1 MYTHTVTD
9 ADLNAHA
16 EELMAAASE
25 YQLPHLHEKCE
36 MYLCWKMQVRA
47 SCHALE
53 AFTNSL
59 SLHRRRTTRL
69 KHSLT
74 PSLCTDGAP
83 LTFTNSLPSAQTAH
97 HSLNIPSL
105 LVTSDLHRALALKEM
120 CFESIFIRGTSVL
133 LDASFNNMPQPLL
146 LELLRDFATRRTVR
160 TQFLAAEEQP
170 DGVGAPGKKRR
181 AGA

>member
-9 ADLNAHA
+9 ADLDAHA

-36 MYLCWKMQVRA
+36 LYLCWKMQVCA
-47 SCHALE
+47 SCRALG

-59 SLHRRRTTRL
+59 
-69 KHSLT
+69 
-74 PSLCTDGAP
+74 
-83 LTFTNSLPSAQTAH
+83 SAQTAH

-120 CFESIFIRGTSVL
+120 CFESIFIRGTSIL

-160 TQFLAAEEQP
+160 TQFLAAEELEP
-170 DGVGAPGKKRR
+170 EGAPAAGKRKRVGA
-181 AGA
+181 